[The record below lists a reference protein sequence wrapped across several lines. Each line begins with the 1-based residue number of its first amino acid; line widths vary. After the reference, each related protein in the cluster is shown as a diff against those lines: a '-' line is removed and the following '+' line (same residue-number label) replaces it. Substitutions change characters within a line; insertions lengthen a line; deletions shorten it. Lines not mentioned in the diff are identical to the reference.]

1 MDSPRQSE
9 WRILLAKCGCSPND
23 LECWSK
29 GVSIVNAVDLTIKS
43 RGRLSSWLVRYLLGG
58 VVIACS
64 IVAVASCSGT
74 QPFRTSGYSTALSEA
89 AKAGDL
95 LYTGSYPIY
104 VLSYPKGKLLTSFF
118 PNAPSN
124 GMCSDAHGNVYTA
137 DANGGGLTEYSH
149 GGTQPI
155 GSLTIPNAGGVWSC
169 SVNTTTGDLA
179 AAAFCES
186 SSCNSEL
193 AVFRKAQGTP
203 KIYSTKSSPDF
214 RFCGYDD
221 QGNIFIDGFPVYG
234 GPVFAELTK
243 GGSKTVSI
251 KLPVKLKKP
260 GQVQW
265 DGRYIGVQDMLSHV
279 IYRLRVVKFT
289 ATVVGTVQLTTS
301 LKEQPAWIQ
310 GNRVMVPYRKNSRA
324 APYVGVWRYPLGG
337 SPLQTIDGFSGG
349 EAPFEGT
356 TVSIASAH

>member
-1 MDSPRQSE
+1 
-9 WRILLAKCGCSPND
+9 
-23 LECWSK
+23 
-29 GVSIVNAVDLTIKS
+29 
-43 RGRLSSWLVRYLLGG
+43 
-58 VVIACS
+58 
-64 IVAVASCSGT
+64 
-74 QPFRTSGYSTALSEA
+74 
-89 AKAGDL
+89 
-95 LYTGSYPIY
+95 
-104 VLSYPKGKLLTSFF
+104 
-118 PNAPSN
+118 
-124 GMCSDAHGNVYTA
+124 
-137 DANGGGLTEYSH
+137 
-149 GGTQPI
+149 
-155 GSLTIPNAGGVWSC
+155 LTIPNAGGVWSC

-310 GNRVMVPYRKNSRA
+310 GNRVIVPYRKNSRT
-324 APYVGVWRYPLGG
+324 APFVGVWRYPLGG